1 MAKHPVTDIKSASV
15 ELENI
20 TFAYAQH
27 PVIENVSFHCPQ
39 GSTTA
44 LIGASGSGKT
54 TLIRLI
60 ARFYDVD
67 KGAIKIGGTD
77 IRQLDYNTMM
87 NDIAI
92 IFQDVYLF
100 DTTIKENLLIA
111 KPDATEAELKEAA
124 TAAQLDEMLERLP
137 NGWDTKTGESGLQL
151 SGGERQRV
159 SIARAF
165 LKKARIILIDE
176 AASALD
182 PENEQ
187 AISKAIANI
196 ANDKNRTV
204 IIIAHRPAT
213 IQSANQVIVLD
224 KGKVVENGSPQDL
237 LNQNGHY
244 AKFLQQHQ
252 QRKEWKVE
260 G

>member
-1 MAKHPVTDIKSASV
+1 MAERPVTEIESTPV
-15 ELENI
+15 QLENI
-20 TFAYAQH
+20 TFAYGRD

-60 ARFYDVD
+60 ARFYDVN

-77 IRQLDYNTMM
+77 IRQFDYDTLMSE
-87 NDIAI
+87 IAI

-100 DTTIKENLLIA
+100 DTTIRENLLIA
-111 KPDATEAELKEAA
+111 KPDATAAELKEAA
-124 TAAQLDEMLERLP
+124 ANARLDEMLERLP
-137 NGWDTKTGESGLQL
+137 DGWETKVGEGGLQL

-165 LKKARIILIDE
+165 LKQARIVLIDE

-196 ANDKNRTV
+196 ANDKDKTV
-204 IIIAHRPAT
+204 IVIAHRPAT
-213 IQSANQVIVLD
+213 IQAANQIVVLD
-224 KGKVVENGSPQDL
+224 KGKVAETGIPVHL
-237 LNQNGHY
+237 LNRNGRY
-244 AKFLQQHQ
+244 AAFIRQHR
-252 QRKEWKVE
+252 QRKEWKIE
-260 G
+260 